1 MEWDRE
7 LTEWERK
14 WDGVEEGVGWSGRGS
29 WIEIG
34 MEWEREWDG
43 VGKRA
48 VWSWRGTEWEREW
61 EREWTRERDED
72 EVRVVEWSGRGSGIM
87 WKRQ

>member
-34 MEWEREWDG
+34 MEWEWDG
-43 VGKRA
+43 V
-48 VWSWRGTEWEREW
+48 ERERYGVG
-61 EREWTRERDED
+61 EGVGRSGGK
-72 EVRVVEWSGRGSGIM
+72 SGRGNGRGKEM
-87 WKRQ
+87 KMK

>member
-43 VGKRA
+43 V
-48 VWSWRGTEWEREW
+48 ERERYGVG
-61 EREWTRERDED
+61 EGVGRSGGK
-72 EVRVVEWSGRGSGIM
+72 SGRGNGRGKEM
-87 WKRQ
+87 KMK